1 MFWEMFAARL
11 KCLTRDKTLLFW
23 TIMFPVVLATMMYFG
38 FGNLMAG
45 DTIHTIPI
53 AVVETV
59 TSERNEIFLSAIR
72 EAEDES
78 GKPLFNIQSAEAE
91 EAVSLLDD
99 KKVDAVVEVGDTLTM
114 KVSENS
120 LNQSI
125 VKSFLDQY
133 LQTEHMIRSVL
144 QKNPGMMNVLQSGSI
159 ESQTYTEEVA
169 LGGAKPNLM
178 LSYFYALIAMACL
191 YGSFWGLKNMNDIQA
206 NLTPLGARR
215 SISPAKKWKVVLS
228 DALAS
233 MVIQTIELLVLL
245 VYLIFALKVDF
256 GRQMGY
262 VILTCTIGSMVGI
275 SFGSLVGAASKQSE
289 GVKVGMLIGISLA
302 CSFLAGLMF
311 VNMKDI
317 IAQNVPVLSYINP
330 AALLADAFYSL
341 YMFGAGSRYWINI
354 AVLVGITVLF
364 SVVSYLIV
372 RRQRYASL

>member
-1 MFWEMFAARL
+1 M
-11 KCLTRDKTLLFW
+11 CIRD
-23 TIMFPVVLATMMYFG
+23 
-38 FGNLMAG
+38 
-45 DTIHTIPI
+45 
-53 AVVETV
+53 
-59 TSERNEIFLSAIR
+59 S
-72 EAEDES
+72 
-78 GKPLFNIQSAEAE
+78 
-91 EAVSLLDD
+91 
-99 KKVDAVVEVGDTLTM
+99 
-114 KVSENS
+114 
-120 LNQSI
+120 
-125 VKSFLDQY
+125 
-133 LQTEHMIRSVL
+133 
-144 QKNPGMMNVLQSGSI
+144 
-159 ESQTYTEEVA
+159 
-169 LGGAKPNLM
+169 
-178 LSYFYALIAMACL
+178 
-191 YGSFWGLKNMNDIQA
+191 IQA